1 MAAVT
6 HYFLKWDS
14 LAPATMSARIQEM
27 QKVQLIRLISSSADG
42 KAYPAVLFLIAVL
55 QPDRWKILGVFVLSF
70 VVELTAYK
78 IIKELVKRPRPF
90 HKIAGLVNHI
100 AAPDFFSFPSGHT
113 AGAFVVALSA
123 AGCYP
128 WLALPAY
135 CWAALVGFSRVC
147 LGVHY
152 PTDVLA
158 GACLGFLSVK
168 AGMLIGDS
176 LISLLYI

>member
-1 MAAVT
+1 
-6 HYFLKWDS
+6 
-14 LAPATMSARIQEM
+14 
-27 QKVQLIRLISSSADG
+27 
-42 KAYPAVLFLIAVL
+42 LIAAL
-55 QPDRWKILGVFVLSF
+55 QPDRRKIFGVFVLSF

-90 HKIAGLVNHI
+90 NKIEGLVSLI
-100 AAPDFFSFPSGHT
+100 AAPDYFSFPSGHT

-123 AGCYP
+123 AFCYP

-176 LISLLYI
+176 LMSLLFI